1 MDSYLANVSVN
12 CHEPDFKWQYFIFY
26 ETNKYVQIFDI
37 IPWYLIYAEPA
48 TKQGEWVSVKYCVPR
63 LIMICA
69 AAASLYLTTT
79 TTTVRFLPLLALLS
93 IRLYHVCLGS
103 FCNTIC
109 HQYVQAREGGGTPF
123 VSIRNIQWRQQE
135 FMAIHVDRLWNK
147 FQIFRMEL
155 A

>member
-1 MDSYLANVSVN
+1 MT
-12 CHEPDFKWQYFIFY
+12 IFY
-26 ETNKYVQIFDI
+26 ILLNKQIRTNLRY
-37 IPWYLIYAEPA
+37 YNMIYAEPV

-109 HQYVQAREGGGTPF
+109 HQYIEAREGGMSP
-123 VSIRNIQWRQQE
+123 IRTSKGGRGDTLCFNSKYPMAATRVYGHSHRQV
-135 FMAIHVDRLWNK
+135 MK
-147 FQIFRMEL
+147 
-155 A
+155 